1 MAGRIR
7 WAPDAQRRLIELH
20 AQGKTMKVVAE
31 EMGYSTATI
40 QRRARDA
47 GLVWGGAGRIGPAV
61 RKEQLAE
68 EREDLAT
75 RLERLAHQMADRVEA
90 EWSGPSVDLIK
101 GEYGAESEVTLS
113 RMPARSAQPIAAAI
127 KALSSSVTELRK
139 LQAAHANDS
148 AADAWMK
155 WMLTGQLDISVT
167 TGNMS
172 TGDDENASISDGEL

>member
-1 MAGRIR
+1 MWTSA
-7 WAPDAQRRLIELH
+7 DQRRLIELH
-20 AQGKTMKVVAE
+20 AQGKTMKVVAQ

-40 QRRARDA
+40 QRRAREA
-47 GLVWGGAGRIGPAV
+47 GIVWGGSKGPGPIV

-75 RLERLAHQMADRVEA
+75 RLERLTHLMADRVEA
-90 EWSGPSVDLIK
+90 EWAGPSVDLVK
-101 GEYGAESEVTLS
+101 GEYGSESEVTLS

-127 KALSSSVTELRK
+127 KALTSSVTDLRK

-155 WMLTGQLDISVT
+155 WMLTGQLDINVT

-172 TGDDENASISDGEL
+172 TGDDENASIGDGEFQA